1 MRAMLTILAATA
13 VTAAAFV
20 VPTEAAAAVNPKL
33 EFAAARTA
41 ASCPDRPRIHVRR
54 YGQRGG
60 GAPTRCPPKG

>member
-20 VPTEAAAAVNPKL
+20 VPTEAATAVNPKL
-33 EFAAARTA
+33 EFAAARTTA
-41 ASCPDRPRIHVRR
+41 RCPDRPRIYVRR